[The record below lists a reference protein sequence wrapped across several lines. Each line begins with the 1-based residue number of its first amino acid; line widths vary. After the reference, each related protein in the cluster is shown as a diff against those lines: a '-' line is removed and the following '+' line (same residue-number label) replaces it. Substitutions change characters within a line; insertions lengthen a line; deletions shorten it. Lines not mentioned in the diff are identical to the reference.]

1 MTDVYNID
9 DLCKIVMRIR
19 LTSYG
24 KSCDVSFSLFN
35 IQRLFKLGFFPYSVT
50 FLVFLFWF
58 LINSFIKAYSL
69 QGEGGEKLGTFPWE
83 SK

>member
-1 MTDVYNID
+1 MTNVYNID
-9 DLCKIVMRIR
+9 DLCKIVTRIR

-24 KSCDVSFSLFN
+24 KSCGASFSLFKL
-35 IQRLFKLGFFPYSVT
+35 QRLFKLGFFLYSVS

-69 QGEGGEKLGTFPWE
+69 QGERGEKLGTFPWE